1 MYSFSN
7 KRFSLSRSLLNRRKS
22 FSCSFQNN
30 ASSLLFR
37 FFTKLSVLR
46 RCKSVPCVCVLLY
59 KKTKGTTREKKK
71 NRSGKKK
78 IDTLNKKDVER
89 SSPPCVSIERLGRF
103 LHISRSILFPKNVI
117 VSIQQRRA
125 QTGITQNRHAH
136 LLLVLFIYHC

>member
-1 MYSFSN
+1 MQ
-7 KRFSLSRSLLNRRKS
+7 KR
-22 FSCSFQNN
+22 
-30 ASSLLFR
+30 
-37 FFTKLSVLR
+37 SVR
-46 RCKSVPCVCVLLY
+46 VCVALQ
-59 KKTKGTTREKKK
+59 KNERNNEREKKK
-71 NRSGKKK
+71 TGAKKK
-78 IDTLNKKDVER
+78 NETLNKKDVER